1 MGKRIAAAPSTKQFP
16 QITECPL
23 TENVL
28 VLSSLSDLSMSDKI
42 SNSMEPAKNVSGA
55 PEMRKV
61 LKYLNTPAHI
71 TTFTIAYAAVVTG
84 CPRSCRS
91 LKHL

>member
-23 TENVL
+23 TENAF
-28 VLSSLSDLSMSDKI
+28 VLSSLSGMSMSDKI
-42 SNSMEPAKNVSGA
+42 PDSMELAKNISGS
-55 PEMRKV
+55 PEMREV
-61 LKYLNTPAHI
+61 LKNLNIPAHI
-71 TTFTIAYAAVVTG
+71 TMLAVAYAAVVTG
-84 CPRSCRS
+84 SHRSCRN